1 MTTRVL
7 VIVGASAVLA
17 AACVHKE
24 EAQGPSVPLVRVVT
38 VARTGG
44 GSLELRGSVASDSR
58 VRLGFKQAG
67 VVAAVLVKQGMH
79 VERGR
84 LVARLDDVDARSLV
98 RRARAACEKA
108 RRDGTRAARLVE
120 EGALAT
126 SARDDAQ
133 TQIEAAE
140 AQLTQAED
148 ALSRTELRAPVAG
161 TVFLR
166 VAEPGE
172 TLSAGA
178 PVIVLDSTGSLV
190 VKTGVA
196 ERELSGLRLGQ
207 SATLVPDDGNKSF
220 TGRVTSLATAPNPA
234 DGLYSVEV
242 TPTALPAR
250 PLQPGALLRMRF
262 ESTSPAQVVRIP
274 LEALVHRQDVDS
286 VFLIEQRGSEVVAR
300 MRRIEA
306 GEAEAAQIA
315 VRSGLAGGE
324 RIVAEGAYFLQDGQI
339 VRVQD

>member
-1 MTTRVL
+1 MTTRAIVVL
-7 VIVGASAVLA
+7 GALA
-17 AACVHKE
+17 ALATACVHKD

-38 VARTGG
+38 VARAGG

-67 VVAAVLVKQGMH
+67 VVVAVLVKQGMH
-79 VERGR
+79 VERGQ
-84 LVARLDDVDARSLV
+84 LIARLDDVDARSLL
-98 RRARAACEKA
+98 RRAQAACEKA
-108 RRDGTRAARLVE
+108 HRDGTRAARLAE

-148 ALSRTELRAPVAG
+148 ALSRTELRAPAAG

-166 VAEPGE
+166 AAEPGE
-172 TLSAGA
+172 TLGAGS
-178 PVIVLDSTGSLV
+178 PVIVLDSTQSLI

-196 ERELSGLRLGQ
+196 ERELRALRLGQ
-207 SATLVPDDGNKSF
+207 SATLVPDDGTKSF
-220 TGRVTSLATAPNPA
+220 TGRITSLATAPNPA
-234 DGLYSVEV
+234 DGLYAVEV
-242 TPTALPAR
+242 TPTTLPAR

-262 ESTSPAQVVRIP
+262 ESTSQAPVVRIP
-274 LEALVHRQDVDS
+274 LEALVHRQDVDY
-286 VFLIEQRGSEVVAR
+286 VFLIEQRGSEVAAR
-300 MRRIEA
+300 MQRIEA

-315 VRSGLAGGE
+315 VRSGLVGGE